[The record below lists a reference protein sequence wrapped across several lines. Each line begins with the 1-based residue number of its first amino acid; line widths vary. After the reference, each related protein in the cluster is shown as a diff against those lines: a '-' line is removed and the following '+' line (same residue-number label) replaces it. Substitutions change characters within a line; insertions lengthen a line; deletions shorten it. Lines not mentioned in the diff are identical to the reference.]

1 LLVVGKDEDTMRL
14 GDLKE
19 TVTMALDTLRSNKLR
34 SGLTILGIVIG
45 VMTVIT
51 ISSVV
56 NGLNAGVSGLVE
68 SLGSNVLFV
77 FRFPVFGQRPTTEM
91 LTRKQ
96 LSYDDA
102 VAMRDLPHVVAVSP
116 ALQYTDNNAPGRSG
130 VTAIKAAGKTMQ
142 NTILAGNTP
151 DEKDVT
157 QLNLLDGRF
166 FNEQDQ
172 ERASRVAVLGYDTA
186 DQLFPG
192 QSAIGKDIEAAG
204 MLFTVVGVLDKQKQA
219 FGGGKNPQDNQAYF
233 PITTFH
239 YMHPEQLDYWIS
251 LKYDDPKNRPQVE
264 DELRELLRR
273 RRKVLNDKPDN
284 FAIFGTDSLTRLWS
298 QITGGLF
305 LLLFSLS
312 SVALLVGGVGVMNI
326 MLVSVTERTREI
338 GVRKAIGAT
347 KRTILTQFT
356 LEAITLCAVG
366 GVIGIILGSLIALGL
381 KLLLPTLLSTA
392 WVLTAF
398 LCSCAIGL
406 IFGIYP
412 AWKAAN
418 LDPIEALRYE

>member
-1 LLVVGKDEDTMRL
+1 MRS

-19 TVTMALDTLRSNKLR
+19 TVTMALNTLRANKMR

-56 NGLNAGVSGLVE
+56 NGLNQSVAGLVE

-77 FRFPVFGQRPTTEM
+77 FRFNVVGTRPTTEM

-96 LSYDDA
+96 LTYDDA
-102 VAMRDLPHVVAVSP
+102 MAMRSLPHVAAVSP

-130 VTAIKAAGKTMQ
+130 VTAIKAGGKTMQ
-142 NTILAGNTP
+142 NTILTGVSP
-151 DEKDVT
+151 LEEQVHD
-157 QLNLLDGRF
+157 LNLMQGRF
-166 FNEQDQ
+166 FNDSDEA
-172 ERASRVAVLGYDTA
+172 RAARVTVLGYDTA
-186 DQLFPG
+186 AQLFPG
-192 QSAIGKDIEAAG
+192 QNPIGRDVEAAG
-204 MLFTVVGVLDKQKQA
+204 MLFTVVGVLEKRKQA
-219 FGGGKNPQDNQAYF
+219 FGGGANPQDNQALF
-233 PITTFH
+233 PISTFH
-239 YMHPEQLDYWIS
+239 YMHPEQLDYWIT
-251 LKYDDPKNRPQVE
+251 LKYDDPKNRLQVE
-264 DELRELLRR
+264 DELTELLRR

-284 FAIFGTDSLTRLWS
+284 FAIFGTDTITRLWD

-312 SVALLVGGVGVMNI
+312 SVALMVGGVGVMNI

-347 KRTILTQFT
+347 KKTILTQFT
-356 LEAITLCAVG
+356 LEAITLCGVG
-366 GVIGIILGSLIALGL
+366 GVIGIVLGSGIAFGL
-381 KLLLPTLLSTA
+381 KIFLPTLLSPV